1 MDHRLPVIHGLT
13 LEELGDRRPSP
24 IFLKKKTEHSA
35 PVSKYF
41 SRVQ

>member
-1 MDHRLPVIHGLT
+1 MDHRLIHDLT
-13 LEELGDRRPSP
+13 LEDFGDRRLSP
-24 IFLKKKTEHSA
+24 IVLKKKTEHSA